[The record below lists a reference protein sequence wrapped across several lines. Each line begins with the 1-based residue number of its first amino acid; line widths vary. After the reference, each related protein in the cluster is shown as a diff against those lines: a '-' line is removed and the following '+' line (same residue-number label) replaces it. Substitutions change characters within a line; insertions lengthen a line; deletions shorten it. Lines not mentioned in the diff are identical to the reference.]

1 MNLLPI
7 DETKSKRKKEIDERE
22 TRGREHEGKR
32 KKENVKK
39 ENVKIINQ
47 EADKERKKREKGASP
62 FPPHVTRSTHSLK
75 PSKLYPNHA
84 PKPNLK
90 KRIKLDDKQDWHKSR
105 RRPRQ

>member
-47 EADKERKKREKGASP
+47 EADKESRKKKGKKAR
-62 FPPHVTRSTHSLK
+62 PPSLLTSRALRI
-75 PSKLYPNHA
+75 PSNHLNYT
-84 PKPNLK
+84 PTMPQN
-90 KRIKLDDKQDWHKSR
+90 
-105 RRPRQ
+105 PT

>member
-22 TRGREHEGKR
+22 TRGRGHEGKR

-62 FPPHVTRSTHSLK
+62 SLLTSRALRI
-75 PSKLYPNHA
+75 PSNHLNYTPA
-84 PKPNLK
+84 MPQNPT
-90 KRIKLDDKQDWHKSR
+90 
-105 RRPRQ
+105 